1 MSRAFLQTS
10 SELCLLWQ
18 ITNLLVLDAEA
29 LSRFFSIVNKRRT
42 SLPANLYISVLFLYE
57 NGEKSWGLRV
67 GRVEHCLGRT
77 ELALFASSLGTTR
90 AVLGWVSPPGA
101 PNRDIL
107 GEGLSSR

>member
-1 MSRAFLQTS
+1 M
-10 SELCLLWQ
+10 
-18 ITNLLVLDAEA
+18 LDAEA
-29 LSRFFSIVNKRRT
+29 LSRFFSIVNKRHT
-42 SLPANLYISVLFLYE
+42 SLPEYLYARVYD
-57 NGEKSWGLRV
+57 NGEKSWGLWV

-77 ELALFASSLGTTR
+77 ELALFATSLGTTR